1 MESIRPPKTLKFYQ
15 LIKMSTKPTIT
26 YSPVGNA
33 NGVYIGLGFF
43 RTLEEAEWNRTSEA
57 LKDTEI
63 NSYHIFELEFPNPTY
78 TE

>member
-15 LIKMSTKPTIT
+15 LIKMSIRPTIT
-26 YSPVGNA
+26 FSPAGNA
-33 NGVYIGLGFF
+33 NGTYIGLGFF
-43 RTLEEAEWNRTSEA
+43 RTLEEAEWNRTAEA
-57 LKDTEI
+57 LKDTDN